1 MNTAVTP
8 KEIQSTIQQ
17 LLAMGWKQFGK
28 EYFKRL
34 DRKNGETKKILQKT
48 GDIKL

>member
-1 MNTAVTP
+1 M
-8 KEIQSTIQQ
+8 S
-17 LLAMGWKQFGK
+17 WKQLGK

-34 DRKNGETKKILQKT
+34 DRKNEETKKILQKT